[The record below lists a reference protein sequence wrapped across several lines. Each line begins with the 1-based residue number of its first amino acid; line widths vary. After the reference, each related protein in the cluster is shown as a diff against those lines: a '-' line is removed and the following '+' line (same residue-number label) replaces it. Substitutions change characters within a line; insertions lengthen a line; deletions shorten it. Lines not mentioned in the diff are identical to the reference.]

1 MDENKD
7 EVTETP
13 DEVAE
18 VEAEIAED
26 QAPEAQ
32 EAEPEVIE
40 TKAVE
45 EKVKPV
51 ETVSVAEA
59 EVAVDLGKDSQ
70 KILDLI
76 SNLSVLELSKLIK
89 AFETKFGVSAQAT
102 VATAVAGAPQVSD
115 DSEPAEEK
123 TSFDVILTGMG
134 DNKLAVIKAVREINQ
149 NLGLKE
155 AKDLVESAPKPVLE
169 GAKKEAADEA
179 KAKLETAGAKVDLK

>member
-1 MDENKD
+1 MEDENKD
-7 EVTETP
+7 VNEEVTEEVMEEVKN
-13 DEVAE
+13 EVAADVAEE
-18 VEAEIAED
+18 VKEE
-26 QAPEAQ
+26 
-32 EAEPEVIE
+32 EVTE
-40 TKAVE
+40 KEVKKVAV
-45 EKVKPV
+45 PV
-51 ETVSVAEA
+51 ETVSVAE
-59 EVAVDLGKDSQ
+59 ETVVIDLGKDSQ

-102 VATAVAGAPQVSD
+102 VATAAVSGSVA
-115 DSEPAEEK
+115 SEDAEPVEEK
-123 TSFDVILTGMG
+123 TSFDVILTAMG

-179 KAKLETAGAKVDLK
+179 KAKLETAGAKVDLR

>member
-7 EVTETP
+7 VNEEVTEEVMEEVKN
-13 DEVAE
+13 EVAE
-18 VEAEIAED
+18 DVAE
-26 QAPEAQ
+26 
-32 EAEPEVIE
+32 EVKE
-40 TKAVE
+40 EEVTEKEVKKVAV
-45 EKVKPV
+45 PV
-51 ETVSVAEA
+51 ETVSVAE
-59 EVAVDLGKDSQ
+59 ETVVIDLGKDSQ

-102 VATAVAGAPQVSD
+102 VATATVSTGPAED
-115 DSEPAEEK
+115 ADPAEEK
-123 TSFDVILTGMG
+123 TSFDVILTAMG

>member
-7 EVTETP
+7 VNEEVTEEVMEEVKN
-13 DEVAE
+13 EVAE
-18 VEAEIAED
+18 DVAE
-26 QAPEAQ
+26 
-32 EAEPEVIE
+32 EVKE
-40 TKAVE
+40 EEVTEKEVKKVAV
-45 EKVKPV
+45 PV
-51 ETVSVAEA
+51 ETVSVAE
-59 EVAVDLGKDSQ
+59 ETVVIDLGKDSQ

-102 VATAVAGAPQVSD
+102 VATAAVSGSVA
-115 DSEPAEEK
+115 SEDAEPVEEK
-123 TSFDVILTGMG
+123 TSFDVILTAMG